1 MALAARSFGGR
12 NEAWPM
18 TLEAFEALEADALRM
33 SQELARTNGY
43 TSGHMSGEP
52 DAPVFIP
59 NISGQQLVR
68 QYDAVRE
75 VLLAAVVVD
84 EPDVAVIGR
93 RVTLEDEDGSADYA
107 LVIPGEGDP
116 TNGWISVD
124 SPVGSA
130 VLGKRVGER
139 VSIQAPAGVRHATIT
154 KIA

>member
-1 MALAARSFGGR
+1 MALAARSLGGR
-12 NEAWPM
+12 NDGWPM
-18 TLEAFEALEADALRM
+18 TRDAFDTLEADALRM

-52 DAPVFIP
+52 DAPVYIP

-68 QYDAVRE
+68 QYEGVRQ
-75 VLLAAVVVD
+75 VLMSAVVLD
-84 EPDVAVIGR
+84 EADAAVIGH
-93 RVTLEDEDGSADYA
+93 RVTLEDADGSADYA

-116 TNGWISVD
+116 AQGFISVD

-130 VLGKRVGER
+130 VLGKRVGDR

-154 KIA
+154 KID

>member
-1 MALAARSFGGR
+1 MAVTARSFER
-12 NEAWPM
+12 MNESWLM
-18 TLEAFEALEADALRM
+18 TREAFDTLEADALRL

-68 QYDAVRE
+68 QYDAIRD
-75 VLLAAVVVD
+75 VLSAAVVVD

-93 RVTLEDEDGSADYA
+93 RITLEDEDGSADYA
-107 LVIPGEGDP
+107 LVIPGDGDP
-116 TNGWISVD
+116 TNGWISAD
-124 SPVGSA
+124 SPVGRA
-130 VLGKRVGER
+130 VLGGRVGER
-139 VSIQAPAGVRHATIT
+139 VTIQAPAGARAATIT

>member
-1 MALAARSFGGR
+1 MALAARSPGGR

-18 TLEAFEALEADALRM
+18 TREAFEALEADALRM

-93 RVTLEDEDGSADYA
+93 RVTLEDEDGGADYA
-107 LVIPGEGDP
+107 LVIPGDGDP

-139 VSIQAPAGVRHATIT
+139 VSIQAPAGVRYATIT

>member
-1 MALAARSFGGR
+1 MTVAARSLGGS
-12 NEAWPM
+12 NEQWLI
-18 TLEAFEALEADALRM
+18 TREAFDTLEADALRL

-68 QYDAVRE
+68 QYDGVRQ
-75 VLLAAVVVD
+75 VLMGAVVTD
-84 EPDVAVIGR
+84 EPEVAVIGR

-107 LVIPGEGDP
+107 LVIPGDGDP
-116 TNGWISVD
+116 MNGWISVD

-130 VLGKRVGER
+130 VRGKRVGDTVR
-139 VSIQAPAGVRHATIT
+139 IHAPSGVRVATIT

>member
-12 NEAWPM
+12 NETWPM
-18 TLEAFEALEADALRM
+18 TLEAFQALEADALRM